1 MRRLLLLPAVVL
13 VAVGLVFTLQG
24 VGMLPGSFMTGDR
37 RWAAIGVVLILVGS
51 SLSWLG
57 LGRRR
62 PRTHG

>member
-1 MRRLLLLPAVVL
+1 MRRLLVLPAVVL

-24 VGMLPGSFMTGDR
+24 VGMLPGSFMTGER
-37 RWAAIGVVLILVGS
+37 RWAAIGVGLILAGS

-57 LGRRR
+57 LGGRR

>member
-1 MRRLLLLPAVVL
+1 MRRLLVLPAVVL

-57 LGRRR
+57 LGGRR
-62 PRTHG
+62 PRTR